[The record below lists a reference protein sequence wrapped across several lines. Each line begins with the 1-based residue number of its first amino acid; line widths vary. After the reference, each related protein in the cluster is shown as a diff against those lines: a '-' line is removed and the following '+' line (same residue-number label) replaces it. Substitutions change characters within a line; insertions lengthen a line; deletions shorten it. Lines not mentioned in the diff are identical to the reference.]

1 MESELD
7 IFIMNDQPVTCPNC
21 GCRTVFMESF
31 YDENTG
37 ITQLHQCPDSECQ
50 FTFQVVES

>member
-1 MESELD
+1 MEPELE

-21 GCRTVFMESF
+21 GCRTDFMENF
-31 YDENTG
+31 YSENTG

-50 FTFQVVES
+50 FKFYVVES